1 MLRDTY
7 AEINLNHLEYNITKL
22 REAADKPLMAVVKAD
37 GYGHGVDTVT
47 DVLATAGC
55 RFFAVSSEAEALEV
69 RALEEARGRH
79 PRILILG
86 YTFPENAA
94 AMAEADI
101 ICAAVS
107 ILGCTCVN
115 ALESVCGVIPE
126 IRENENGSLW
136 FELPART
143 AEENGKAQIL
153 MGALRQ
159 GLSDLADEFPQ
170 NIQIYER
177 ERRKKS

>member
-1 MLRDTY
+1 MISATLF
-7 AEINLNHLEYNITKL
+7 
-22 REAADKPLMAVVKAD
+22 REAGDLV
-37 GYGHGVDTVT
+37 
-47 DVLATAGC
+47 GC
-55 RFFAVSSEAEALEV
+55 RMTGHSD
-69 RALEEARGRH
+69 RDEEGRD
-79 PRILILG
+79 IVC
-86 YTFPENAA
+86 AA
-94 AMAEADI
+94 A
-101 ICAAVS
+101 S